1 MPFYTF
7 ATRDEDVDKK
17 VFEVLLTF
25 TEYDEVTKAKT
36 KPLIHP
42 DTEKPVK
49 EWKRILDNVNVQ
61 FAQPWESSKWDNF
74 EYRAAYNLF
83 RAQDERRNAQDKSHV
98 GTTPYQ
104 RTEKQ
109 YLEGGDV
116 HGVES
121 GYSDIGE
128 HDMANFEGKVV

>member
-7 ATRDEDVDKK
+7 ATIDEDVDKK

-25 TEYDEVTKAKT
+25 TGYDEVMAGD

-74 EYRAAYNLF
+74 EYRAAYNLYK
-83 RAQDERRNAQDKSHV
+83 AQDERRNAVNRSHV
-98 GTTPYQ
+98 GGQPYE
-104 RTEKQ
+104 RTEQQ
-109 YLEGGDV
+109 YIEGGHV
-116 HGVES
+116 HGVDS
-121 GYSDIGE
+121 GYSNIAD
-128 HDMANFEGKVV
+128 HDMANFDGKVV